1 MYKKKDNILYFFGA
15 ACRWMSLALPD
26 RFSVVRQERF
36 WESIAFM
43 FRNDTFCQIFSVKS
57 ISYVK
62 KNLSF
67 FCDITCASILVIG
80 KCQKVTFF
88 TSSDFRVRQF
98 PHSLQCGNFSIFCQ
112 SFYVKSIICRDDRST
127 KTTVLF
133 SNSLFSKTVTFMK
146 FLPKMRERE
155 FPYFPHCVTA
165 TKFFFPSNQSILKFF
180 SKTSIWRNFCD
191 GARKNFVK
199 SLYIQRSKKRN
210 HFETRSSWK
219 NFVKSLYLREDKKL
233 Q

>member
-88 TSSDFRVRQF
+88 TSSELDNSHIHCSVET
-98 PHSLQCGNFSIFCQ
+98 SVFSVNHFTWNQLYVGMIEVQKLPYFLVTHYLVKQLLSWNFCQ
-112 SFYVKSIICRDDRST
+112 KCV
-127 KTTVLF
+127 
-133 SNSLFSKTVTFMK
+133 
-146 FLPKMRERE
+146 REN
-155 FPYFPHCVTA
+155 Y
-165 TKFFFPSNQSILKFF
+165 
-180 SKTSIWRNFCD
+180 RNFHT
-191 GARKNFVK
+191 V
-199 SLYIQRSKKRN
+199 
-210 HFETRSSWK
+210 
-219 NFVKSLYLREDKKL
+219 
-233 Q
+233 